1 MNDEP
6 TLFTQDPPCS
16 QGTQA
21 QKTRSRIAAEAG
33 TSAPTRV
40 GLAHGPLAQRAREP
54 WRAVAEPLAR
64 ALVLGAGG
72 AVGARACGAG
82 GRAALDH
89 VAPGG
94 GVAEQVEV
102 DAVQLKIRK
111 RFQSELTVLLH
122 IFYASTTLQDL
133 HLLYACNL

>member
-1 MNDEP
+1 MSFIHWYTHKKDNL

-21 QKTRSRIAAEAG
+21 QKTGPRVAAEAG
-33 TSAPTRV
+33 PPAAARV

-64 ALVLGAGG
+64 ALVLGAGST
-72 AVGARACGAG
+72 VGARARGAG

-94 GVAEQVEV
+94 GVAKQVEV
-102 DAVQLKIRK
+102 DAVQLEIRK
-111 RFQSELTVLLH
+111 GISK
-122 IFYASTTLQDL
+122 
-133 HLLYACNL
+133 